1 VAPQRLEYIG
11 DLVEPL
17 SQIMWEYLHDRY
29 TREGA
34 QFNIEQAE
42 TPGST
47 SPYILAW
54 LFEKKDSSAKD
65 CQS

>member
-1 VAPQRLEYIG
+1 MFAGVAPQRLEYIG

-29 TREGA
+29 TRERA
-34 QFNIEQAE
+34 QLNIEQAE

-47 SPYILAW
+47 SPYIIA
-54 LFEKKDSSAKD
+54 
-65 CQS
+65 